1 MRQWFTVRQ
10 GITDQNGYFRTG
22 SVRGKARYK
31 IQWERYHYSIRNGS
45 LFQAETRG
53 PKVKKQTWNH
63 NIKGGDDEYH
73 GMIHTA
79 AHIYYYGSRFGLTS
93 PPTNSFWKTQ
103 MKIAER
109 TNRDFLFFPCKRR
122 FWIRSFSSY
131 TYQTMGG

>member
-79 AHIYYYGSRFGLTS
+79 RHKGCWLHGC
-93 PPTNSFWKTQ
+93 TNSDQKTPTPLH
-103 MKIAER
+103 R
-109 TNRDFLFFPCKRR
+109 GLGF
-122 FWIRSFSSY
+122 
-131 TYQTMGG
+131 